1 MIPFLLV
8 FLTTWIAV
16 PGSTP
21 SSITKHIS
29 RDSVVVRDPLLQ
41 VGEELEYNV
50 SYSIFNVGTIRILIV
65 GKEQRNG
72 REVFK
77 TRAIIDSNPSLSWLV
92 DLHIR
97 FTSEMDGDLYS
108 YSWIGDDSTAKE
120 TKFRRITF
128 QYDSSRMVFD
138 KGKKLPNNDL
148 QVESVDTIAVG
159 EKCQDGFTV
168 FFYARK
174 HVHQKK
180 QVNVPTF
187 IENKKVNTFINFMN
201 SVTDV
206 NIDAVDYPVEVVEFD
221 GKADY
226 VGVFGLT
233 GGFSGQFSNDD
244 ARIPIVARM
253 NVILGS
259 IKVELKSW
267 KREGWRPPKFVERD

>member
-1 MIPFLLV
+1 
-8 FLTTWIAV
+8 
-16 PGSTP
+16 
-21 SSITKHIS
+21 
-29 RDSVVVRDPLLQ
+29 
-41 VGEELEYNV
+41 
-50 SYSIFNVGTIRILIV
+50 
-65 GKEQRNG
+65 
-72 REVFK
+72 
-77 TRAIIDSNPSLSWLV
+77 
-92 DLHIR
+92 
-97 FTSEMDGDLYS
+97 
-108 YSWIGDDSTAKE
+108 
-120 TKFRRITF
+120 
-128 QYDSSRMVFD
+128 
-138 KGKKLPNNDL
+138 KGKKLPNNEL
-148 QVESVDTIAVG
+148 QVESLDTVAVG

-174 HVHQKK
+174 HVRQKQ

>member
-8 FLTTWIAV
+8 FLTTWFTA
-16 PGSTP
+16 PGSILP
-21 SSITKHIS
+21 SITKHIS
-29 RDSVVVRDPLLQ
+29 RDSVLVPDPLLQ

-50 SYSIFNVGTIRILIV
+50 SYSVFNVGTIRILLV

-138 KGKKLPNNDL
+138 KGKKLSNNEL

-174 HVHQKK
+174 HVRQRK

-187 IENKKVNTFINFMN
+187 IENKKVNTFINFKN

-233 GGFSGQFSNDD
+233 GGFSGQFSNDN
-244 ARIPIVARM
+244 ARIPIIARM

>member
-8 FLTTWIAV
+8 FLTTWFAA
-16 PGSTP
+16 PGSIPLST
-21 SSITKHIS
+21 TKHIS
-29 RDSVVVRDPLLQ
+29 RDSVLVPDPLLQ
-41 VGEELEYNV
+41 VGEELEYSV
-50 SYSIFNVGTIRILIV
+50 SYSVFSVGTIRILLV

-128 QYDSSRMVFD
+128 QYDSSRMVFN
-138 KGKKLPNNDL
+138 KGKKLPNNEL

-174 HVHQKK
+174 HVRQKK

-187 IENKKVNTFINFMN
+187 IENKKVNTFINFKN

-233 GGFSGQFSNDD
+233 GGFSGQFSNDN
-244 ARIPIVARM
+244 ARIPIIARM

>member
-8 FLTTWIAV
+8 FLTTWITA
-16 PGSTP
+16 PGSIP
-21 SSITKHIS
+21 HSITKHIS
-29 RDSVVVRDPLLQ
+29 RDSVLVPDPLLQ

-50 SYSIFNVGTIRILIV
+50 SYSFFNVGTIRILLV

-138 KGKKLPNNDL
+138 KGKRLPNNEL
-148 QVESVDTIAVG
+148 QVESVDTVAVG

-174 HVHQKK
+174 HVREKK
-180 QVNVPTF
+180 QMNVPTF

-206 NIDAVDYPVEVVEFD
+206 YIDAVDYPVEVVEFD

-244 ARIPIVARM
+244 ARIPIIARM

-267 KREGWRPPKFVERD
+267 KRDGWRPPKFVERD

>member
-8 FLTTWIAV
+8 FLTTWFAA
-16 PGSTP
+16 PGVIP
-21 SSITKHIS
+21 PSITKHIS
-29 RDSVVVRDPLLQ
+29 RDSVLVPDPLLQ

-50 SYSIFNVGTIRILIV
+50 SYSIFNVGTIRILLV

-120 TKFRRITF
+120 TKFRRIIF

-138 KGKKLPNNDL
+138 RGKKLPNNEL
-148 QVESVDTIAVG
+148 RIESVDTVAVG

-168 FFYARK
+168 
-174 HVHQKK
+174 
-180 QVNVPTF
+180 
-187 IENKKVNTFINFMN
+187 
-201 SVTDV
+201 
-206 NIDAVDYPVEVVEFD
+206 
-221 GKADY
+221 
-226 VGVFGLT
+226 
-233 GGFSGQFSNDD
+233 
-244 ARIPIVARM
+244 
-253 NVILGS
+253 
-259 IKVELKSW
+259 
-267 KREGWRPPKFVERD
+267 